1 MWYDNNIQ
9 LETLFRTEIEL
20 EKNKVDVYSLSEN
33 HKEFIKSKTLILKPQ
48 LRFRSKKHN
57 AFTEEVNRIAMCA
70 ADDKIIQSID

>member
-1 MWYDNNIQ
+1 M
-9 LETLFRTEIEL
+9 
-20 EKNKVDVYSLSEN
+20 YSLSEN